1 MPEAIAYY
9 KSLKETNRRG
19 SIAKSHWDLTTALD
33 EAVKSQRYD
42 WDLLEKVRF
51 ELYVKE
57 DRVEDDLKL
66 PPGPYRAVGR
76 VL

>member
-1 MPEAIAYY
+1 M
-9 KSLKETNRRG
+9 
-19 SIAKSHWDLTTALD
+19 D